1 MKAQLVLVTI
11 FNAALFFTW
20 SEIQKYYKNE
30 PKFHGVYSRNNLLK
44 IKNGAYTINL
54 NKFKSMGTRRIALY
68 LNHNNATY
76 FDSVGAEHIPS
87 GKKNYRKQKHHNK
100 YL

>member
-11 FNAALFFTW
+11 FNAALFFNW
-20 SEIQKYYKNE
+20 FEIQKYYKNE

-44 IKNGAYTINL
+44 IKDGAYAINL
-54 NKFKSMGTRRIALY
+54 NKFKSMGTRWIALY

-76 FDSVGAEHIPS
+76 FDSVGAEHIPKVV
-87 GKKNYRKQKHHNK
+87 KKNYRKQKHNK
-100 YL
+100 YF